1 MTHSA
6 SYYDGDH
13 VGMWRTGQCP
23 IIEKVLAVVTYDQKH
38 NAYIIEAD
46 DKYDFQEWVCG
57 EWFEDYE
64 LESDEP
70 VEFLEHNDVHVKFI
84 NLEDVA

>member
-13 VGMWRTGQCP
+13 VGMWITGQCP
-23 IIEKVLAVVTYDQKH
+23 IIEKVLAVVTYDQRH
-38 NAYIIEAD
+38 NAYIIEEA

-70 VEFLEHNDVHVKFI
+70 VEFLEHNGVDVKFI
-84 NLEDVA
+84 NLGDVA